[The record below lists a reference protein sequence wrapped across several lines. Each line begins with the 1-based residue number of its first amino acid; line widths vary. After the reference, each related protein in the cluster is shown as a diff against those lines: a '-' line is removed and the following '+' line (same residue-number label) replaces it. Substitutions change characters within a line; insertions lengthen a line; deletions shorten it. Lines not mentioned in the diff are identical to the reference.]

1 MTAKELRQA
10 AERYRKHAQVS
21 LYMKDMKGSPY
32 TYIDVSTGAV
42 GIVNEAWDNDAHRL
56 ANAYLATVQEDGEEK
71 IDQKWLMECWGFRD
85 DANWDSEDEDVES
98 SLVDTGCYKCIEPEG
113 MIIWCQETGL
123 TLGRDGY
130 TETIVQFPVSTR
142 SQFRSLMKGLN
153 IEPQKNIGKK
163 IK

>member
-1 MTAKELRQA
+1 MNSKELRQA
-10 AERYRKHAQVS
+10 AERLETTPPSELDYRE
-21 LYMKDMKGSPY
+21 LMKIRC
-32 TYIDVSTGAV
+32 YI
-42 GIVNEAWDNDAHRL
+42 
-56 ANAYLATVQEDGEEK
+56 LATVQEDGEEK

-142 SQFRSLMKGLN
+142 SQFRSLMTGLG
-153 IEPQKNIGKK
+153 IVPQKISGKR
-163 IK
+163 